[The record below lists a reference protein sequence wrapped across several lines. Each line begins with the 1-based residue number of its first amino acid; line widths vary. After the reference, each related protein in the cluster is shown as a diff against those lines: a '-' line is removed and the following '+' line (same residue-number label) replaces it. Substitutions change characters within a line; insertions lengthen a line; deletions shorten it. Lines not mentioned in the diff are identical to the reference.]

1 MAISGPLSIISKTNA
16 MQQAVSSVFGSAFGS
31 IFVAICL
38 FFFAFST
45 IICWNFFGKLN
56 AQYLFKNNK
65 ALIIVYSLISITC
78 VFMGTVLSNDLV
90 WELTDFF
97 NYLMVIPNVIA
108 LIALSRL
115 VVDETR
121 EASKRRKEKKNK

>member
-1 MAISGPLSIISKTNA
+1 
-16 MQQAVSSVFGSAFGS
+16 MQKAVSSAFGDVFGDVFGNAFGS

-45 IICWNFFGKLN
+45 IICWNFFGRLN
-56 AQYLFKNNK
+56 AQYLFKNK
-65 ALIIVYSLISITC
+65 KVFVVIYSVLSIVF
-78 VFMGTVLSNDLV
+78 VFLGTVLKSDLV

-97 NYLMVIPNVIA
+97 NYLMVLPNVIA

-115 VVDETR
+115 VIDETK
-121 EASKRRKEKKNK
+121 EARKRKKIE

>member
-1 MAISGPLSIISKTNA
+1 
-16 MQQAVSSVFGSAFGS
+16 MQQAVSSVFGTVFGNV
-31 IFVAICL
+31 FVAICL

-56 AQYLFKNNK
+56 AQYLFKNK
-65 ALIIVYSLISITC
+65 KPFIIAYSLISIAF
-78 VFMGTVLSNDLV
+78 VFMGTILSNDLV

-97 NYLMVIPNVIA
+97 NYLMVIPNAIA

-121 EASKRRKEKKNK
+121 EASKRKKEKKANKTK